1 DVCSSDLS
9 QFNDPGITWMFSN
22 LCRLMREKLGTGN
35 GERGTVG
42 CDWEPKVDTTLK
54 EPRAT
59 VLIPGSRVRYLAEI
73 AEQGRAINQRIETQ
87 AEIADRAQS
96 LWQSLQE
103 LEDGKL
109 PKALGLYEGGAL
121 TEGGDKSLLTLR
133 QRYNDAIQSLDSE
146 ALKLLR
152 EWPQR
157 LESITA
163 EVNEYQVRG
172 KTIRVDNYRES
183 LSHLQIP
190 KIAAPTY
197 KSWG

>member
-1 DVCSSDLS
+1 
-9 QFNDPGITWMFSN
+9 
-22 LCRLMREKLGTGN
+22 
-35 GERGTVG
+35 
-42 CDWEPKVDTTLK
+42 
-54 EPRAT
+54 
-59 VLIPGSRVRYLAEI
+59 GSRVRYLAEI
-73 AEQGRAINQRIETQ
+73 AEQGRAINSRIETQ

-96 LWQSLQE
+96 LWQALHE

-109 PKALGLYEGGAL
+109 PKALDLYEAQDLLVGGAEAPNPIAASAAP
-121 TEGGDKSLLTLR
+121 TGHVDRTLLTLR

-172 KTIRVDNYRES
+172 MTIRVDN
-183 LSHLQIP
+183 
-190 KIAAPTY
+190 
-197 KSWG
+197 